1 MNDLYAFGL
10 IVVLPLLFKYI
21 FVVSGV
27 KESVSEDVS
36 ICLFGPMNSY
46 TVPIIQKINKLRVP
60 AILGVNSLNSIP
72 IPMLHYVDKSNY
84 YKFIPYV
91 TAGTSNLVVD
101 TVCSLSNTSIVIHDT
116 AFVYGNKT
124 VLNPSYY
131 LPSSQYSGM
140 ELMQKVWS
148 DFQHEKIKG
157 LVMIPYTN
165 GTYHY
170 IEEFIHDIIRWNLT
184 INTDWYTM

>member
-1 MNDLYAFGL
+1 MNDLYVFGL

-21 FVVSGV
+21 FVGSGV
-27 KESVSEDVS
+27 KESVSDVS

-72 IPMLHYVDKSNY
+72 IPMLHYVDNSKY

-91 TAGTSNLVVD
+91 KSGTSNLVVD
-101 TVCSLSNTSIVIHDT
+101 TVCSLSNTSLVIHDT

-124 VLNPSYY
+124 VLNPYY
-131 LPSSQYSGM
+131 FLPSSKYSGM
-140 ELMQKVWS
+140 ELMQKVWD
-148 DFQHEKIKG
+148 DFKQDKVHG

-170 IEEFIHDIIRWNLT
+170 IEEFIHDVIRFKLT